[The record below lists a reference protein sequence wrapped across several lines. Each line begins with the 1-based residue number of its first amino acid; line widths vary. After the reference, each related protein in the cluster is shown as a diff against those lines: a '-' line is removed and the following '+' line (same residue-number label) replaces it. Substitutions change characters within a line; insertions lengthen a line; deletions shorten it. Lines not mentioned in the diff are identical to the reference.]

1 MPKNKEKEEKIKR
14 IACLGGGNAMP
25 KTVIAGLKEKD
36 VKLSV
41 ICAMLDSGGSTGR
54 LREDYNIIS
63 PGDIKRAF
71 IALANTSPVIKN
83 LFDYRFQT
91 GELEGH
97 SFANLF
103 IAALELSS
111 NDYER
116 TLKELNKLLNVRHQ
130 VLPATLTKS
139 HLYAELEN
147 GKIIKGETNI
157 DVPKHDESLKIKKVY
172 LKPEAKA
179 YPESVKALMKSD
191 LIVLGPGDLYSSLA
205 QILLTKGISRA
216 MRESDAEIVYICN
229 LMCKKGETNKY
240 NVQDFVNIIEEYLEG
255 EVDHVIFN
263 TKKPS
268 KERIKNYQERHP
280 ELLSL
285 VQFKKDL
292 LEKEKYI
299 GKNLI
304 KSKGPIVHDPHKLA
318 DTILKILNKN
328 EN

>member
-1 MPKNKEKEEKIKR
+1 MSKKDTTKR

-25 KTVIAGLKEKD
+25 KTVISGLKKKD

-116 TLKELNKLLNVRHQ
+116 TLKELNKLLNVKHQ

-147 GKIIKGETNI
+147 GKTIKGETNI
-157 DVPKHDESLKIKKVY
+157 DVPKHNESLKIEKVY
-172 LKPEAKA
+172 LKPTAKA

-216 MRESDAEIVYICN
+216 MRESNAKIVYICN
-229 LMCKKGETNKY
+229 LMRKSGETNDF
-240 NVQDFVNIIEEYLEG
+240 NVKDFVNVVEEYLEG
-255 EVDHVIFN
+255 KVDHVIFN
-263 TKKPS
+263 IQKPS
-268 KERIKNYQERHP
+268 KERIEKYKARHP
-280 ELLSL
+280 ELLGL
-285 VQFKKDL
+285 VDYDKKVVKKD
-292 LEKEKYI
+292 KYI
-299 GKNLI
+299 GEKLI
-304 KSKGPIVHDPHKLA
+304 KNKGPIVHDSHKIA
-318 DTILKILNKN
+318 DLILQLDKTT
-328 EN
+328 

>member
-1 MPKNKEKEEKIKR
+1 MPKNKDKEDKTKR

-25 KTVIAGLKEKD
+25 KTVIAGLKKKD
-36 VKLSV
+36 IKLSV

-147 GKIIKGETNI
+147 GKIVKGETNI
-157 DVPKHDESLKIKKVY
+157 DVPKHDDSLKIKKVY

-179 YPESVKALMKSD
+179 YPESVKALTKAD

-205 QILLTKGISRA
+205 QILLTKGIARA
-216 MRESDAEIVYICN
+216 MRESDAKVVYICN
-229 LMCKKGETNKY
+229 LMRKRGETNRF
-240 NVQDFVNIIEEYLEG
+240 NVQDFVGVIEKYLEG

-263 TKKPS
+263 TQKPS
-268 KERIKNYQERHP
+268 KKRIKEHKARHP

-285 VQFKKDL
+285 VQYKEELLKKD
-292 LEKEKYI
+292 KYI
-299 GKNLI
+299 GKKII
-304 KSKGPIVHDPHKLA
+304 KNKGPIVHDPHKLA
-318 DTILKILNKN
+318 NTILKILNNN

>member
-1 MPKNKEKEEKIKR
+1 
-14 IACLGGGNAMP
+14 
-25 KTVIAGLKEKD
+25 
-36 VKLSV
+36 
-41 ICAMLDSGGSTGR
+41 TGR

-116 TLKELNKLLNVRHQ
+116 TLKELNKLLNVKHQ

-147 GKIIKGETNI
+147 GKTIKGETNI
-157 DVPKHDESLKIKKVY
+157 DVPKHDDSLKIEKVY
-172 LKPEAKA
+172 LKPKTKA

-216 MRESDAEIVYICN
+216 MRESDAKIVYICN
-229 LMCKKGETNKY
+229 LMRKKGETNNF
-240 NVQDFVNIIEEYLEG
+240 NVKDFVDVIEKYLKG
-255 EVDHVIFN
+255 EVDYVIFN
-263 TKKPS
+263 IQKPS
-268 KERIKNYQERHP
+268 KERIKKYKKRHP

-285 VQFKKDL
+285 VQYEEELLKKD
-292 LEKEKYI
+292 KYI
-299 GKNLI
+299 GKKII
-304 KSKGPIVHDPHKLA
+304 KNKGPIVHDPHKLSKI
-318 DTILKILNKN
+318 ILQLLNNN